1 MFEIPEHLSSVGAE
15 AFERCQTELEAKGV
29 VGVGADVVERYAVTY
44 ALWFECQ
51 ARVRSEGMTWSDGSR
66 NGRMID
72 LHKLNSSVASI
83 RREMGLGVTVE
94 TPGESQPAAPD
105 DTGDSDDG
113 GSGTRGLSLRYNFEH
128 SN

>member
-1 MFEIPEHLSSVGAE
+1 
-15 AFERCQTELEAKGV
+15 
-29 VGVGADVVERYAVTY
+29 
-44 ALWFECQ
+44 
-51 ARVRSEGMTWSDGSR
+51 MTWSDGSR